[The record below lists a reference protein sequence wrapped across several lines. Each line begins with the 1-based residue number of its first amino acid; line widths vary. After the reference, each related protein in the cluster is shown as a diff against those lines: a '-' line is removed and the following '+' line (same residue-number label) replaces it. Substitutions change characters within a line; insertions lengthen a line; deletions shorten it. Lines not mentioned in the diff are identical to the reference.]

1 MVRPRLVLV
10 GGGRAHLY
18 VLRELVRRPIPDVD
32 VVIVAPSDPYHTA
45 MVAGYLQGQ
54 YAAAELRFDLT
65 GLAARA
71 RARFVHATPHRVDV
85 AERSVIA
92 GSEKIAF
99 DFCSLDLGCDA
110 SDIATPGVA
119 AHAIPLQPAERVLE
133 LRARL
138 DALIAEARPL
148 SIIVVGG
155 GDLAVESAL
164 AIKQRLSASSAPGNV
179 ALVERGA
186 ELLTDY
192 EPEMRTLAKDV
203 LRTRGVS
210 LVLGGRVASVTATSL
225 KLHSGATMPADL
237 IVWAETPC
245 APAIVARSG
254 LPHDDGGFLLVDRSL
269 RAVDGTPVWGAGDCV
284 SVRDF
289 PGLPR
294 TSRYT
299 VRFAPTLDRSLR
311 SALGQGRPGRYRPQ
325 RSPLMLLNT
334 AGGWAL
340 MQWKGVHSHSRWAC
354 RLKDMI
360 DRRFVRRFRGSD
372 EKPRS
377 RS

>member
-1 MVRPRLVLV
+1 MTRRRLVLV
-10 GGGRAHLY
+10 GAGRAHLY
-18 VLRELVRRPIPDVD
+18 VLRELVRRPIADLDVA
-32 VVIVAPSDPYHTA
+32 IVAPSEPYHSA

-54 YAAAELRFDLT
+54 YAAAELRFDLR

-71 RARFVHATPHRVDV
+71 GATFVQATPHRVDV
-85 AERSVIA
+85 AERVVIA
-92 GSEKIAF
+92 GGERLPF
-99 DFCSLDLGCDA
+99 DVCSLDLGCEA
-110 SDIATPGVA
+110 ADIATPGVA

-133 LRARL
+133 LRERL
-138 DALIAEARPL
+138 DALIVEARPI
-148 SIIVVGG
+148 SIVVVGG

-179 ALVERGA
+179 ALVDRGT
-186 ELLTDY
+186 ELLIDY
-192 EPEMRTLAKDV
+192 EPEMRKLATEV
-203 LRTRGVS
+203 LRARGVS
-210 LVLGGRVASVTATSL
+210 LVLGDLVQSVDAASL
-225 KLHSGATMPADL
+225 RLRSGATMPADL

-245 APAIVARSG
+245 APAIVARSA
-254 LPHDDGGFLLVDRSL
+254 LPHDEEGFLLVDRSL
-269 RAVDGTPVWGAGDCV
+269 RAVSGSAIWGAGDCV
-284 SVRDF
+284 TVRDF
-289 PGLPR
+289 PGLPK

-377 RS
+377 GS